1 VSGYPYIRR
10 QAVSLLVI
18 AGLMVAVT
26 AGPAVA
32 APPSGVVPGVDI
44 VPPGQEFLTA
54 WRVNN
59 RGQVLLFLSG
69 LIWQR
74 GLYTDIGGLGGGF
87 TGAFGINDAGD
98 VVGDS
103 DLADGTR
110 GVVWRRGRALE
121 LDALGAGDE
130 PRRRHQRLGP
140 RRRAYLSGPVRTD
153 PGHRVG
159 HRTTLRRMRQELRA
173 YSKRA
178 ADVHAGVVDPGFH
191 RAHRHT

>member
-1 VSGYPYIRR
+1 MSGYPYIRR

-18 AGLMVAVT
+18 AGLVAVT

-44 VPPGQEFLTA
+44 VPPGHDFPTA

-121 LDALGAGDE
+121 LDALGRETSQGDDINDSGLAVGLTSPGPFE
-130 PRRRHQRLGP
+130 PTRATVWDTGRR
-140 RRRAYLSGPVRTD
+140 
-153 PGHRVG
+153 
-159 HRTTLRRMRQELRA
+159 
-173 YSKRA
+173 
-178 ADVHAGVVDPGFH
+178 
-191 RAHRHT
+191 